1 MLQKIWDGLTGLIF
15 PDFCEV
21 CGTPLVR
28 GERYICLSCL
38 YKMPRTQFWEIE
50 NNEIE
55 KLFWGKINIE
65 HACSLFYFRKG
76 SNYRP
81 MIHRLKYKGKCN
93 IGLRLGEELGVCL
106 GNSLLY
112 SDISMI
118 VPVPLHP
125 AKERLR
131 GYNQSEYIAYGISN
145 VTNLPLEKRN
155 LIRTKYTQT
164 QTRKNAAERWENV
177 QSVFDVRDKSRLNGE
192 HILLIDDVI
201 TTGSTVESCAST
213 ILNSSTCKVSI
224 ASIGYASNYC

>member
-1 MLQKIWDGLTGLIF
+1 MLQRIWDGLAGLVF

-38 YKMPRTQFWEIE
+38 YKMPRTRFWEQE
-50 NNEIE
+50 DNAIE
-55 KLFWGKINIE
+55 KLFWGKVNIE
-65 HACSLFYFRKG
+65 RACSLFYFRKG
-76 SNYRP
+76 SDYRP
-81 MIHRLKYKGKCN
+81 MIHKLKYKGKYN

-106 GNSLLY
+106 DNSSLY
-112 SDISMI
+112 SDISML

-125 AKERLR
+125 AKERMR

-145 VTNLPLEKRN
+145 IMNLPIEKRN

-164 QTRKNAAERWENV
+164 QTRKSTAERWENV
-177 QSVFDVRDKSRLNGE
+177 KSVFDVRDKSRLNGE

-201 TTGSTVESCAST
+201 TTGSTIESCAST
-213 ILNSSTCKVSI
+213 ILNSCTCKVSI
-224 ASIGYASNYC
+224 ASIGYTSGR